1 MSSASKRLTS
11 LAALLLAGSMLSA
24 CASLDGGV
32 AADPNATPD
41 QATLQAEALDALKK
55 QPVPDEPMS
64 KAAYWAQRTEV
75 EPNNVE
81 VAIQFAKALRGIG
94 STERAVEFLEERLVQ
109 QPNEALLLAEYGK
122 SLIAVGKAD
131 KALPVLMQAQN
142 MVPDDW
148 TILVAMG
155 VAYDQLK
162 DYGNARHCYESALAI
177 SPENPSI
184 LNNLGLSYLMAGDK
198 ANASKY
204 LLAAASAPGATAQ
217 VRANLAL
224 VASPGPSQSAAAE
237 PTAKPAQDVPPAPKP
252 KPTASVEQD
261 TGAPLRGSN

>member
-1 MSSASKRLTS
+1 MSFAPKRLTS
-11 LAALLLAGSMLSA
+11 LAALMLATTILSA
-24 CASLDGGV
+24 CASFDGETA
-32 AADPNATPD
+32 AADANATPD
-41 QATLQAEALDALKK
+41 QETLKAEALQALKN

-75 EPNNVE
+75 EPNDVD
-81 VAIQFAKALRGIG
+81 VAVQFAKALRGIG
-94 STERAVEFLEERLVQ
+94 SNDRAVEFLEERLVQ
-109 QPNEALLLAEYGK
+109 QPNEPALLAEYGK

-131 KALPVLMQAQN
+131 KALPVLMQAQQA
-142 MVPDDW
+142 VPNDW

-155 VAYDQLK
+155 VAYDALK
-162 DYGNARHCYESALAI
+162 DYANARHCYEMALEV
-177 SPENPSI
+177 SPNNPSI

-204 LLAAASAPGATAQ
+204 LLAAASAPGASAQ

-224 VASPGPSQSAAAE
+224 VASPGPARSAKADDTAAPVE
-237 PTAKPAQDVPPAPKP
+237 AAPPKP
-252 KPTASVEQD
+252 KPTAKAEPD